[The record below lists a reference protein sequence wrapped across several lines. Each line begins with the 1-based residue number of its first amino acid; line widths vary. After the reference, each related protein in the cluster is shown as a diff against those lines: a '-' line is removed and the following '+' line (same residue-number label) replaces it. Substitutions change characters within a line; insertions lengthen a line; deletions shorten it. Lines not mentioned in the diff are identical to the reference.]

1 MEDARAGDRA
11 RLGASMSIDDP
22 LGGLDDEI
30 RDHLE
35 RDTQER
41 IEHGMTPDAARKAA
55 RLKFGNVTLVKED
68 ARAVTIPV
76 WLDQLWQDVRYAL
89 RMLRR
94 SPGFSTVVIVTL
106 ALGIGANTAIFSLV
120 DTLMQRS
127 LPVRQPDQLV
137 ELLFKYPRD
146 PRLNMYPWKHYERFR
161 DENHVFADLV
171 AVSAEPGHFQ
181 VTGSTY
187 GPEVVD
193 AMYVSANFFGA
204 LGLQPAIGRLIGPE
218 ESQIGSPRATIAVIT
233 WSYWQ
238 SHFNLDP
245 TVLGKRLVVNTVPVT
260 IIGVTRPEFFGL
272 QLGMD
277 PPLWMPIA
285 MEPLLQKP
293 SRLLDGSSSVS
304 VVGRLK
310 SGVTR
315 GQAAAEMRVLDRQR
329 LADLEA
335 RSHDVRWRTVT
346 MDVEPAGAGLS
357 SLRDRFAGSLLLMM
371 AAVGVLLL
379 LACINVSSMLLAR
392 STARS
397 HEMAMRV
404 ALGAGRR
411 RIIRQV
417 LTESLLLSTLGGGC
431 GVLLAY
437 FGVHALVTIIGS
449 GRSPVGMPQ
458 PLQIPVHLDL
468 RVLLFAAGA
477 ALATGVLFGLAP
489 AWYAFA
495 SAPSSSLRAIGG
507 AGGARSGRRVGQTLV
522 VAQVTLSVILLS
534 AAALFVR
541 YLTDLRTV
549 GLGFQMNSVLLVTL
563 DWSGT
568 GYTPTQR
575 GPLSRHVLERLAL
588 IAGVRSATLAAMTPI
603 SGTGGSQF
611 INVKG
616 FSESSD
622 DRRRVNVNLVASKYF
637 ETLGTPFIAGRDFT
651 PEDDGR
657 PPVAIVNQA
666 MARHYF
672 GATNPLGHQFT
683 VQGQTTPVE
692 IIGVVGDAKYNDVH
706 DTPPRTIYNN
716 AFQGSGGA
724 NLTFVLRTKVPPTS
738 VATEVRRTIRDVLPN
753 VPVAKVTTLAEQVDA
768 SILPERLVAML
779 SELFGIMA
787 ALLLTIGLYGLLTYM
802 VTRRVHEIGIRI
814 AIGATKSD
822 VTWMVL
828 ASALRLVLAGVII
841 GVPMALWTKGYAANI
856 LAAMAASQAEAPVTL
871 PVDTTAPI
879 IVAVVA
885 MLAVALIAS
894 YVPARRAMSVDP
906 IAALRAE

>member
-1 MEDARAGDRA
+1 MSAG
-11 RLGASMSIDDP
+11 DP

-35 RDTQER
+35 RDTQEH
-41 IEHGMTPDAARKAA
+41 IERGMTPDAARYAA
-55 RLKFGNVTLVKED
+55 RRKFGNVTLVKED
-68 ARAVTIPV
+68 ARAVMIPV
-76 WLDQLWQDVRYAL
+76 WLDQWWQDVRYGL

-94 SPGFSTVVIVTL
+94 SPGFSAVVIVTL

-120 DTLMQRS
+120 DTLMLRS

-161 DENHVFADLV
+161 DENHVFSDLI

-181 VTGSTY
+181 VTGPTY

-193 AMYVSANFFGA
+193 AMYVSGNFFEA

-218 ESQIGSPRATIAVIT
+218 ESQIGSPRATVAVIT

-245 TVLGKRLVVNTVPVT
+245 TVLGKRLVIDTVPVT

-285 MEPLLQKP
+285 IEPLLEKP
-293 SRLLDGSSSVS
+293 SRLLDGSSFVS

-346 MDVEPAGAGLS
+346 MEVEPAGAGLS
-357 SLRDRFAGSLLLMM
+357 TLRDRFAGSLLLMM

-379 LACINVSSMLLAR
+379 LACINVASMLLAR
-392 STARS
+392 SAARR

-404 ALGAGRR
+404 ALGAGRL

-417 LTESLLLSTLGGGC
+417 LTESLLLSTLGGAC

-437 FGVHALVTIIGS
+437 FGAHALVTIIGS

-477 ALATGVLFGLAP
+477 ALATGVLFGVAP
-489 AWYAFA
+489 AWHAFA
-495 SAPSSSLRAIGG
+495 SAPSSSLREIGG
-507 AGGARSGRRVGQTLV
+507 AGGTRSGRRVGQTLV
-522 VAQVTLSVILLS
+522 VAQVALSVILLS

-549 GLGFQMNSVLLVTL
+549 GLGFQTNSVLLVTL

-568 GYTPTQR
+568 GYTPAQR
-575 GPLSRHVLERLAL
+575 GPLSRQVLERLAL
-588 IAGVRSATLAAMTPI
+588 IAGVRSATLAAMTPM

-616 FSESSD
+616 FSESPD
-622 DRRRVNVNLVASKYF
+622 DRRRVNLNLVASKYF
-637 ETLGTPFIAGRDFT
+637 ETLGTPFIAGRDFM
-651 PEDDGR
+651 PEDEGR

-666 MARHYF
+666 MARYYF

-683 VQGQTTPVE
+683 VQSQTTPVE

-706 DTPPRTIYNN
+706 DTPPRTIYSN
-716 AFQGSGGA
+716 AFQGSGGT
-724 NLTFVLRTKVPPTS
+724 NLKLVLRTDVPPMS
-738 VATEVRRTIRDVLPN
+738 VAADVRRAIRDVLPN

-779 SELFGIMA
+779 SELFGVVA
-787 ALLLTIGLYGLLTYM
+787 ALLLTIGLYGLLAYT
-802 VTRRVHEIGIRI
+802 VTRRFHEIGIRI
-814 AIGATKSD
+814 AIGATNGD

-841 GVPMALWTKGYAANI
+841 GVPMALWTKGYAANV

-879 IVAVVA
+879 AVAVFA
-885 MLAVALIAS
+885 MLTVALIAS
-894 YVPARRAMSVDP
+894 FVPARRAMKVDP